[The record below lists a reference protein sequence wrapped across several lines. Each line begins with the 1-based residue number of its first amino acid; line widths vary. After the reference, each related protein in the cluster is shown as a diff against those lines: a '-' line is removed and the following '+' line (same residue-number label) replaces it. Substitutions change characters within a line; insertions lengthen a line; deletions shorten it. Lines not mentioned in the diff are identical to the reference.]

1 MAETKLYNVMFIE
14 HGDHPKILPCQSS
27 GQESIFDMIKN
38 KIGMPDVKTSL
49 NPDSL
54 AFFLFKTANNVCLNV
69 GLPVGALS
77 EKETYFCEF
86 RRKSLLQVTDY
97 MRTYDVTEYSSS
109 WNMQHFF
116 VSLSAIAA
124 GVTPFKTKLHTDPNM
139 RLRVDFFE
147 DESIL
152 EALARDGRFNV
163 IKLGSRVNCDQ
174 KPYPM
179 LYKAVNC
186 QNKTVEVYSLAK
198 KETSVLSQPVLPR
211 PHPDLLKTSVKAEA
225 SKVKEEEDSVVTAG
239 PSRPGLPA
247 GSSIPGSTTSISEA
261 SAPKTLTQLIGYAFK
276 TGTLN
281 EELTKQL
288 AKKCNLKY
296 RNFAS
301 NQGSSIPVVQVRS
314 LLKTADAVGAIFT
327 QNVEGS
333 LKFRG
338 TCFGT
343 GEQYIVTNYH
353 VYVKLIWAT
362 AFFIYFNYEEG
373 AAPSIPGRR
382 YEPADY
388 TYFVSGSE
396 DLDYAIL
403 KLKERDDK
411 LPPPCIFKTG
421 VTIIDPHTFNMSKL
435 EGHRINLIGHPNG
448 QGKDVDFMCP
458 VDTDGCKLYNY
469 AIRNGARIARANAV
483 HRTTQN
489 PKRVSYHVSSFYF
502 GSSGSPGIL
511 FKDDKKQLVVLH
523 TLGVFLDDEKRGVI
537 EQGVQFT
544 EIVKH
549 VNECIQLAQGDA
561 SDQHGLR
568 GVRLTDI
575 FPGVDNW
582 FCCPMDID

>member
-1 MAETKLYNVMFIE
+1 MRIYDLN
-14 HGDHPKILPCQSS
+14 SS
-27 GQESIFDMIKN
+27 NSNI
-38 KIGMPDVKTSL
+38 IG
-49 NPDSL
+49 
-54 AFFLFKTANNVCLNV
+54 
-69 GLPVGALS
+69 
-77 EKETYFCEF
+77 Y
-86 RRKSLLQVTDY
+86 
-97 MRTYDVTEYSSS
+97 
-109 WNMQHFF
+109 FF
-116 VSLSAIAA
+116 VSLSNIAA
-124 GVTPFKTKLHTDPNM
+124 GVTPIKTLIRTDPNM
-139 RLRVDFFE
+139 RLRVGFLK
-147 DESIL
+147 DESIF
-152 EALARDGRFNV
+152 EALAKDARFDV
-163 IKLGSRVNCDQ
+163 EKLRSCGVNCDR
-174 KPYPM
+174 KTRP
-179 LYKAVNC
+179 LSYKAVTC
-186 QNKTVEVYSLAK
+186 QNKTVEIYSLPK
-198 KETSVLSQPVLPR
+198 KDTSLPQLVLPR
-211 PHPDLLKTSVKAEA
+211 PHPDPLKTSVKAEA

-247 GSSIPGSTTSISEA
+247 GSSIPGSTTGISEA
-261 SAPKTLTQLIGYAFK
+261 SAPKALTQLIGYAFK

-353 VYVKLIWAT
+353 VYVKLIRAT
-362 AFFIYFNYEEG
+362 AFFIDFNFEEG

-421 VTIIDPHTFNMSKL
+421 VTIIDPHTFNLSKL